1 MALLSTDSRS
11 FFGLDT
17 GAWRTS
23 AQRLLALPALRWV
36 QPAVRV
42 QLRQADGQT
51 SHWNLAH
58 GVATP
63 APAGGEAPVAALQ
76 LPADR
81 APRSSRWW
89 AGYLQTRH

>member
-42 QLRQADGQT
+42 QLRQVTAALLSLKG
-51 SHWNLAH
+51 N
-58 GVATP
+58 ATP
-63 APAGGEAPVAALQ
+63 GAI
-76 LPADR
+76 
-81 APRSSRWW
+81 
-89 AGYLQTRH
+89 